1 MHNPGVATGEAMGV
15 GFEDG
20 PCLSSPTPEGSV
32 PQFPHPEGAPGL
44 SFLTPGGS
52 GPQFPHHRRAPGLS
66 FPTPQR
72 MPDGFDSVPLKTSS
86 SSTDREL

>member
-1 MHNPGVATGEAMGV
+1 MVRASILHPGGLRASVSPLQEGLRASVAHPGELQASV
-15 GFEDG
+15 
-20 PCLSSPTPEGSV
+20 SPPQAGSR
-32 PQFPHPEGAPGL
+32 PQFPNH
-44 SFLTPGGS
+44 T
-52 GPQFPHHRRAPGLS
+52 RAPGLN

>member
-1 MHNPGVATGEAMGV
+1 MVGV

-20 PCLSSPTPEGSV
+20 SFLNSPSRGGSGPQFPHSKRGSV
-32 PQFPHPEGAPGL
+32 PQLP
-44 SFLTPGGS
+44 TPGGS
-52 GPQFPHHRRAPGLS
+52 RPQFPHHRRAPGLN